1 MTRLAISD
9 FLPSGIADTER
20 TGWLASDV
28 NMDEIQHASASIAAS
43 NHAEG
48 LLYASRAD
56 TLFHISNDSALRA
69 FQFVASD
76 LGRRAIV
83 YHPVEEKRNELKAL
97 IAQESNARIVC
108 LDRLDDFANVV
119 AAWQCDTIAAYIDW
133 AFFSLETVEKLSRSA
148 RIDTLIGG
156 FEEHRLP
163 ARQLYQLLKP
173 LVRSFRLYSV
183 ERWNVIHWNETQTVD
198 VSIIVPAYNIS
209 AYLPQC
215 LDSLGAISGIT
226 SEVLVVDDGSKDDT
240 AAIAAAYAEKYSNI
254 RLISQVNGGCAAA
267 RQRGLDEARGTYIG
281 FVDGDDWI
289 TPGMFEKLV
298 GAAIDTGADV
308 SLCGYVEEY
317 SASGTSHNVEEH
329 FGSAKRALFDCY
341 RVDPDEV
348 VLHAPTIW
356 RKIFRK
362 NFLDV
367 HGVRFHTDIKRF
379 DDLLF
384 NAEVLFCRPHTVA
397 TSGHMYHYRLERPG
411 QTVGFKDERLFV
423 HFDIF
428 KALHERASA
437 LGTLSVERL
446 FKQIQISTHFWVDS
460 LLENDLKTK
469 YRAQA
474 ARDIFS
480 NLLLLENEDI
490 YKLARG
496 LSSEK
501 ETFVRSINK

>member
-9 FLPSGIADTER
+9 FIPSGIANTER
-20 TGWLASDV
+20 TGWLSSDA
-28 NMDEIQHASASIAAS
+28 NMDEIQRASASLTAS
-43 NHAEG
+43 DHAEG
-48 LLYASRAD
+48 LLYTSRAD
-56 TLFHISNDSALRA
+56 TLFHIANDAALRA

-76 LGRRAIV
+76 TSRRAIV
-83 YHPVEEKRNELKAL
+83 YHPVEEQRKQLKAL
-97 IAQESNARIVC
+97 IAQESDSRMVC

-119 AAWQCDTIAAYIDW
+119 AAWQCDKVAAYIDW
-133 AFFSLETVEKLSRSA
+133 AFFSLDIVEKISRSA

-156 FEEHRLP
+156 FEESRFP
-163 ARQLYQLLKP
+163 ARQLYQKLKP
-173 LVRSFRLYSV
+173 FARTFRLYSV
-183 ERWNVIHWNETQTVD
+183 ERQNVIHWNEAQAID

-215 LDSLGAISGIT
+215 LDSLGTISGIT
-226 SEVLVVDDGSKDDT
+226 SEVLVIDDGSKDDT
-240 AAIAAAYAEKYSNI
+240 AAVAAAYAEKYSNI

-298 GAAIDTGADV
+298 GAAIDTGSDV
-308 SLCGYVEEY
+308 ALCGYVEEY
-317 SASGTSHNVEEH
+317 SASGTSHEVEEH
-329 FGSAKRALFDCY
+329 FGSAQRALFDCY

-428 KALHERASA
+428 KALHDRVSA

-460 LLENDLKTK
+460 LLEDELKSK
-469 YRAQA
+469 YRTQA
-474 ARDIFS
+474 ASDIFS
-480 NLLLLENEDI
+480 NLLLLGNEDV
-490 YKLARG
+490 YKLAQG
-496 LSSEK
+496 LSQEK
-501 ETFVRSINK
+501 EAFTRAIKK